1 MNRALPK
8 SAPEQAPSRLP
19 QDLPQS
25 TVSEI
30 ASWLVGHTLD
40 EVERELIHH
49 TLENCG
55 GDRVLA
61 ATVLGLSR
69 PALRR
74 KLTAYAVRGQALPE
88 PAPAPEPE
96 PAREPTLVPAAQ
108 ESRAVAPVPQ
118 ADNDRAPKPAA
129 VVPRPEQ
136 AKRMDFRFLVGG
148 ALAAVLMLLIGVG
161 LIGETKPGAGF
172 TPPERARIELSVIE
186 RPQPFQHRIT
196 VPVWNG
202 PQPLRAEPAIVDIA
216 ADKRIQPVAAPVREA
231 VVPFASELDTRMEL
245 AAASDLD
252 ARMELAPADSELD
265 ARMELAA
272 PDISRDTRMELAT
285 DSEQD
290 TRMELD
296 AVSESAAATA
306 PETTGS
312 IGTDATFVAPD
323 DAPRPLARPATAAPA
338 KAAPAAAK
346 PAPRQAVRP
355 RAAPAQ
361 AETPAQIAPPFFPF
375 NIFAPRNGQRA
386 AGGGAS
392 VPYDCCANN

>member
-8 SAPEQAPSRLP
+8 SAPEQAPPRVP

-74 KLTAYAVRGQALPE
+74 KLTAYAVRGQALPDE
-88 PAPAPEPE
+88 PVPAVVPDPAPESKLVQ
-96 PAREPTLVPAAQ
+96 PAS

-118 ADNDRAPKPAA
+118 ADNDRAPKLAA
-129 VVPRPEQ
+129 VALRPE
-136 AKRMDFRFLVGG
+136 KPKSMDFRLVIGG
-148 ALAAVLMLLIGVG
+148 AFAAALILLIGAG
-161 LIGETKPGAGF
+161 LIGESEPGAGF
-172 TPPERARIELSVIE
+172 APPERARIELSVVE

-196 VPVWNG
+196 VPVWNE
-202 PQPLRAEPAIVDIA
+202 PQPLRAGPAIADVTA
-216 ADKRIQPVAAPVREA
+216 AKQIQPAAPAREA
-231 VVPFASELDTRMEL
+231 IVPFASEADTRMALAASSELDVRMEL
-245 AAASDLD
+245 AADSALD
-252 ARMELAPADSELD
+252 T
-265 ARMELAA
+265 RMELAA
-272 PDISRDTRMELAT
+272 PDISQDTRMELAA

-290 TRMELD
+290 TRMELA
-296 AVSESAAATA
+296 AVSEDAA
-306 PETTGS
+306 
-312 IGTDATFVAPD
+312 FVAPVD
-323 DAPRPLARPATAAPA
+323 VPDPLARP
-338 KAAPAAAK
+338 APAAAK
-346 PAPRQAVRP
+346 PARVTRRAAPS

-361 AETPAQIAPPFFPF
+361 AETPAPSVLPFFPF
-375 NIFAPRNGQRA
+375 NIFAPRTAQRA
-386 AGGGAS
+386 AGGSAP
-392 VPYDCCANN
+392 VPHDCCATN

>member
-8 SAPEQAPSRLP
+8 SAPEQAPPRVP

-74 KLTAYAVRGQALPE
+74 KLTAYAVRGQALPDE
-88 PAPAPEPE
+88 PVPAVVPDPAPESKLVQ
-96 PAREPTLVPAAQ
+96 PAS

-118 ADNDRAPKPAA
+118 ADNDRAPKLAA
-129 VVPRPEQ
+129 VALRPE
-136 AKRMDFRFLVGG
+136 KPKSMDFRLVIGG
-148 ALAAVLMLLIGVG
+148 AFAAALILLIGAG
-161 LIGETKPGAGF
+161 LIGESEPGAGF
-172 TPPERARIELSVIE
+172 APPERARIELSVVE

-196 VPVWNG
+196 VPVWNE
-202 PQPLRAEPAIVDIA
+202 PQPLRAGPAIADVTA
-216 ADKRIQPVAAPVREA
+216 AKQIQPAAPAREA
-231 VVPFASELDTRMEL
+231 IVPFASEADTRMALAASSELDVRMEL
-245 AAASDLD
+245 AA
-252 ARMELAPADSELD
+252 
-265 ARMELAA
+265 
-272 PDISRDTRMELAT
+272 

-290 TRMELD
+290 TRMELA
-296 AVSESAAATA
+296 AVSEDAA
-306 PETTGS
+306 
-312 IGTDATFVAPD
+312 FVAPVD
-323 DAPRPLARPATAAPA
+323 VPDPLARP
-338 KAAPAAAK
+338 APAAAK
-346 PAPRQAVRP
+346 PARVTRRAAPS

-361 AETPAQIAPPFFPF
+361 AETPAPSVLPFFPF
-375 NIFAPRNGQRA
+375 NIFAPRTAQRA
-386 AGGGAS
+386 AGGSAP
-392 VPYDCCANN
+392 VPHDCCATN